1 MYKGG
6 EACRDRCYLVH
17 RIMGPRRLVA
27 GRIIGLIQWGWL
39 SNEVGAAVLWATV
52 NTDRVF

>member
-17 RIMGPRRLVA
+17 RIMGPERLVA
-27 GRIIGLIQWGWL
+27 GRIIGLIQWRWL